1 MEGDN
6 EERILLKPEWIKTRK
21 IRVSKVIVEGVDI
34 LEKIKN
40 SEAKDDE
47 MIKAIEEMKKAE
59 VKMLRDEE

>member
-1 MEGDN
+1 VEGDN

-59 VKMLRDEE
+59 VKMLREEE